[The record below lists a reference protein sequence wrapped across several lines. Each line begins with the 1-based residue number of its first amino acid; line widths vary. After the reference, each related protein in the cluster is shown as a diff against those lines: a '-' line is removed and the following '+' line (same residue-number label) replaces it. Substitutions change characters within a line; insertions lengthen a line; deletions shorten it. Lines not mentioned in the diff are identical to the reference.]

1 MLAKLDP
8 HRAVLHVPGGA
19 AQRCSSDFTAA
30 AAIGRI
36 LAIARIAPFVLLI
49 HTHSGGATASQLPAR
64 MEDCTLPIASNR
76 TVGEMSLPP
85 LFFNGKPARAHTQG
99 LEIIAGY
106 YYVTARLDDPKPRR
120 ALLLRTSKTAEHWD
134 IWDITPNG
142 VNPGVGEL
150 VLDHP
155 GGMQFDGRLLWVP
168 IATSQRGGRSLL
180 CGFDIKKLRAN
191 RPVTP
196 QIQYAVADHIGALA
210 VSRKRNLIVGASWD
224 TETVYVWNLKG
235 HLERV
240 LTPTELQAWQLGATS
255 GANTRSGVAVQD
267 WKYVGDHLYASGL
280 YKSAEHA
287 TAVPRSRLL
296 ILSRFPRGNPET
308 RIVPIQFHEGVE
320 LAAEGMAVLGDRIY
334 FLPEDLKDSNRM
346 FCVPIRNLPE

>member
-1 MLAKLDP
+1 MGTEVDSHQIALHASNCPGRRSNSKLA
-8 HRAVLHVPGGA
+8 VVP
-19 AQRCSSDFTAA
+19 
-30 AAIGRI
+30 AIGRI
-36 LAIARIAPFVLLI
+36 LAIARIASFVLLI
-49 HTHSGGATASQLPAR
+49 HTHSDGATASQLPAR
-64 MEDCTLPIASNR
+64 MEDCTPPIASNR
-76 TVGEMSLPP
+76 TVGVMSLPP

-99 LEIIAGY
+99 LEIIAGH
-106 YYVTARLDDPKPRR
+106 YYVTARLEDPKPRR
-120 ALLLRTSKTAEHWD
+120 ALLLRTSKTAKHWD

-142 VNPGVGEL
+142 VNPSVGEL

-180 CGFDIKKLRAN
+180 CGFDIKKLRTN

-210 VSRKRNLIVGASWD
+210 VSRKRNLVVGASWD

-267 WKYVGDHLYASGL
+267 WKYVGDRLYASGL
-280 YKSAEHA
+280 YKSAERT